1 MSIGKKGL
9 KAAHSFVRCCSL
21 FVFRKKKARDKTK
34 DKKLVSSTE
43 ISQFFFDTISV
54 ISFDFVCVLQING
67 LLQKRLTL
75 MNVECPRTLFFSLC
89 FSGKVV

>member
-1 MSIGKKGL
+1 MLQPFRIQKKEGQ
-9 KAAHSFVRCCSL
+9 RQ
-21 FVFRKKKARDKTK
+21 DQGQP
-34 DKKLVSSTE
+34 TE
-43 ISQFFFDTISV
+43 ISQFIFDTISV
-54 ISFDFVCVLQING
+54 ISFDLVCVLQING